1 MIHSFILVNLMRQ
14 QAKYAAKPYVTGLHF
29 RWSAR
34 LQFAHRQQKRSFFW
48 NKSALSI
55 HTPAASLPE
64 PLLKVART
72 LETAT

>member
-14 QAKYAAKPYVTGLHF
+14 QAKYAVDPQQNHMSQVSF
-29 RWSAR
+29 FQWSAR

-55 HTPAASLPE
+55 HTPGASLPE
-64 PLLKVART
+64 P
-72 LETAT
+72 